1 MGKSITQNDLNTK
14 SAFDAAVTFFNRFHI
29 GSALKAANA
38 YKSKGIPVAE
48 IFQYLFAMAFTH
60 QSMYLDMKNEKLR
73 HDFGKDA
80 VYRFLNMAC
89 INWIRFTTTLAA
101 RIISTF
107 FVPAMSG
114 SGSDG
119 SLIVD
124 DSTFSRNRSNKV
136 ELLAKV
142 YDHAH
147 NVYMK
152 GFRMLSLGWSD
163 GISFLPLN
171 AILLSSENQK
181 NRYQEAKQ
189 LDRRSTGYQRRVL
202 SQMKGTDAM
211 LELLKVVKTAKIPA
225 KDVLFDSWFAS
236 PKTIVATK
244 GIGYDVVGMIKKL
257 PTYLFEYEGEHLA
270 LTEIYKRNKKRRG
283 RSRYLLSVQVTV
295 KSEKGSIPARIVYV
309 RNRNK
314 RKEYLCLISTDLS
327 LSEEEIIQRYG
338 RRWKIEVFFKVCKSY
353 LRLSKECR
361 SLSYDAISAHVAIV
375 FTRYM
380 MLSVENRESEDPCSL
395 GELFQFFCDELAE
408 TPWLETFEKLI
419 GLFGQFIVDNFDVS
433 EKDVDEMMDK
443 FMSVLPDEIKRQ
455 LKVA

>member
-1 MGKSITQNDLNTK
+1 MGKSITQDDLNTK
-14 SAFDAAVTFFNRFHI
+14 GAFDAAATFFKRFHI

-38 YKSKGIPVAE
+38 YKSKGTPVTE

-60 QSMYLDMKNEKLR
+60 QSMYLDMKNDKVR

-89 INWIRFTTTLAA
+89 INWIRFTTLLAA
-101 RIISTF
+101 KIISTF
-107 FVPAMSG
+107 FDTAMSG
-114 SGSDG
+114 SSGDG

-124 DSTFSRNRSNKV
+124 DSTFSRNRSDKV
-136 ELLAKV
+136 ELLANV

-147 NVYMK
+147 HVYLK

-181 NRYQEAKQ
+181 NRYNEAKQ
-189 LDRRSTGYQRRVL
+189 LDRRSTGYQRRAL
-202 SQMKGTDAM
+202 SQMKGTEAM
-211 LELLKVVKTAKIPA
+211 LELLKVAKGAKISA

-244 GIGYDVVGMIKKL
+244 RIGYDVVAMIKKL
-257 PTYLFEYEGEHLA
+257 PTYLFEYKGED
-270 LTEIYKRNKKRRG
+270 LTLMEIYKRNKKRRG

-295 KSEKGSIPARIVYV
+295 KNGKESIPAKVVYV

-314 RKEYLCLISTDLS
+314 RKEYLCLISTDIS

-338 RRWKIEVFFKVCKSY
+338 RRWNEMP
-353 LRLSKECR
+353 
-361 SLSYDAISAHVAIV
+361 ISA
-375 FTRYM
+375 
-380 MLSVENRESEDPCSL
+380 
-395 GELFQFFCDELAE
+395 
-408 TPWLETFEKLI
+408 
-419 GLFGQFIVDNFDVS
+419 
-433 EKDVDEMMDK
+433 
-443 FMSVLPDEIKRQ
+443 
-455 LKVA
+455 

>member
-1 MGKSITQNDLNTK
+1 MDKTITQNDLDNK
-14 SAFDAAVTFFNRFHI
+14 GAFDAAATFFKRFHI

-38 YKSKGIPVAE
+38 YKLKGTPVAE

-60 QSMYLDMKNEKLR
+60 QSMYMDMKNAKIR

-80 VYRFLNMAC
+80 VYRFMNMAC
-89 INWIRFTTTLAA
+89 INWIRFTTMLAA

-107 FVPAMSG
+107 FATVMPEGG
-114 SGSDG
+114 SGS
-119 SLIVD
+119 LIID
-124 DSTFSRNRSNKV
+124 DSTFSRDRSKMV
-136 ELLAKV
+136 ELLARV

-147 NVYMK
+147 KVYLK

-163 GISFLPLN
+163 GISYLPLN
-171 AILLSSENQK
+171 AVLLSSENRQ
-181 NRYQEAKQ
+181 NRYNEAKE
-189 LDRRSTGYQRRVL
+189 LDRRSVGCRRRVL
-202 SQMKGTDAM
+202 AQMKGTEAM
-211 LELLKVVKTAKIPA
+211 LELLKAAKGAKIPA

-244 GIGYDVVGMIKKL
+244 GIGYDVVAMIKKL
-257 PTYLFEYEGEHLA
+257 PTFLFGYEGERLS

-283 RSRYLLSVQVTV
+283 RSRYLLSVRVTV
-295 KSEKGSIPARIVYV
+295 KSGRKSIPAKVVYV
-309 RNRNK
+309 RNRND
-314 RKEYLCLISTDLS
+314 RKDYLCLISTDTS
-327 LSEEEIIQRYG
+327 LTEEEIIQRYG

-361 SLSYDAISAHVAIV
+361 SLSYDALSAHVAVV

-395 GELFQFFCDELAE
+395 GELFQFFCDRLAE
-408 TPWLETFEKLI
+408 APWRQAFERLI
-419 GLFGQFIVDNFDVS
+419 GLFVQFISDNFDIS

-443 FMSVLPDEIKRQ
+443 FMSVLPEEIKRQ

>member
-1 MGKSITQNDLNTK
+1 MGKSITQDDLNNK
-14 SAFDAAVTFFNRFHI
+14 GAFDAAATFFKRFHI
-29 GSALKAANA
+29 SSALKAANA
-38 YKSKGIPVAE
+38 YKLKGTSVTE
-48 IFQYLFAMAFTH
+48 IFQYLFVMVFTH
-60 QSMYLDMKNEKLR
+60 QSMYMDMKNAKVR

-89 INWIRFTTTLAA
+89 INWIRFTTLLAA

-107 FVPAMSG
+107 FATAMPEDS
-114 SGSDG
+114 SG
-119 SLIVD
+119 SLIID
-124 DSTFSRNRSNKV
+124 DSTFSRDRSKMV
-136 ELLAKV
+136 ELLARV

-147 NVYMK
+147 KVYLK

-163 GISFLPLN
+163 GISYLPLN
-171 AILLSSENQK
+171 AVLLSSENKK
-181 NRYQEAKQ
+181 NRYHEAKEF
-189 LDRRSTGYQRRVL
+189 DRRSTGYRRRPL
-202 SQMKGTDAM
+202 AQMKGTEAM
-211 LELLKVVKTAKIPA
+211 LELLKVAKAAKIPA

-236 PKTIVATK
+236 PKTIAATK
-244 GIGYDVVGMIKKL
+244 SIGYDVVAMIKKL
-257 PTYLFEYEGEHLA
+257 PTFLFGYEGTKQT

-295 KSEKGSIPARIVYV
+295 KSGKKTIPAKVVYV
-309 RNRNK
+309 RNRNH

-361 SLSYDAISAHVAIV
+361 SLSYDALSAHVAIV

-395 GELFQFFCDELAE
+395 GELFQFFCDKLAE
-408 TPWLETFEKLI
+408 TPWMQTFERLI
-419 GLFGQFIVDNFDVS
+419 GLFGQFISDNFDIS

-443 FMSVLPDEIKRQ
+443 FMSILPEEIKRQ